1 MTFTAGVQ
9 LGPYEIIQAIGA
21 GGQGEVYRG
30 RDARLGVL
38 NDGSMC
44 PATAISWI

>member
-1 MTFTAGVQ
+1 MALTPGIK

-30 RDARLGVL
+30 RDARLGL
-38 NDGSMC
+38 LKAG
-44 PATAISWI
+44 